1 MTTPRRVSRDYS
13 SSSDEEYDKVDKKT
27 PINVFFS
34 EQGFSKG
41 TSDTK
46 NKNDNYGAYIIH
58 QNNELHQKLSDLKK
72 KYNSVVVER
81 DFFEQEVDAL
91 TKSKTC
97 LQGYMKNELALTESW
112 KYLSEKYIEGIDQYY
127 YAWMF
132 CLVEY
137 IILLALVFTFSNN
150 SNFSKIIMFMYVP
163 MSLVYNIL
171 KVRKN
176 AFDFKY
182 NPLIKDA
189 KNNILRIEKAN
200 IYVLELI
207 DNI

>member
-1 MTTPRRVSRDYS
+1 MTSTRRVSRDS

-34 EQGFSKG
+34 EQGFTKG

-46 NKNDNYGAYIIH
+46 SKNDNYGSYIIH

-72 KYNSVVVER
+72 KYNSVVVEK

-112 KYLSEKYIEGIDQYY
+112 KYLSENYLEGMNKHNH
-127 YAWMF
+127 AWMLCF
-132 CLVEY
+132 VEY
-137 IILLALVFTFSNN
+137 IINITLVFSFSYNC
-150 SNFSKIIMFMYVP
+150 NFTKLIMFLYVP
-163 MSLVYNIL
+163 MSMVYNIL
-171 KVRKN
+171 KMIQYTR
-176 AFDFKY
+176 DFKK
-182 NPLIKDA
+182 NSLITDA
-189 KNNILRIEKAN
+189 KNNILKIDKAN
-200 IYVLELI
+200 MYVLELI

>member
-1 MTTPRRVSRDYS
+1 MSTRRVSRDS

-34 EQGFSKG
+34 EQGFTKG

-97 LQGYMKNELALTESW
+97 LQGYMKNELALTENW
-112 KYLSEKYIEGIDQYY
+112 KYLSEKYVEGIDKYF

-137 IILLALVFTFSNN
+137 IILLALVFMFSNN

-171 KVRKN
+171 KVKKYI
-176 AFDFKY
+176 FDFKY
-182 NPLIKDA
+182 NPVIKDA
-189 KNNILRIEKAN
+189 KNNILKIEKAN
-200 IYVLELI
+200 MYVLELI